1 MDSINPFDTAPGLK
15 AHGSFAQAAQG
26 TVGRKISM
34 GVDTKAAG
42 AEVERT
48 TLLQI
53 EIDKAREQQS
63 YPRDRVRMKC
73 PHCKKLSLCRT
84 SKEESVLTRSFVYC
98 CSNFECGHVFKAVM
112 EIHYTISPSATPD
125 PSVDLPMSTHVR
137 RDIVRAQMD
146 LARSASHEASQ
157 TTPVTGD
164 LFSGGE
170 PPS

>member
-1 MDSINPFDTAPGLK
+1 MAVKNPFDSTAGLQ
-15 AHGSFAQAAQG
+15 AHRGFSQSAHRAA
-26 TVGRKISM
+26 GRKITM
-34 GVDTKAAG
+34 GVDTAAAEADKA
-42 AEVERT
+42 V
-48 TLLQI
+48 LQQI
-53 EIDKAREQQS
+53 EIDKAREQQH

-125 PSVDLPMSTHVR
+125 PSVDLPMSTHIR
-137 RDIVRAQMD
+137 RDVVRAQMD
-146 LARSASHEASQ
+146 LARSATHDADQ

-164 LFSGGE
+164 LFSGQA
-170 PPS
+170 PPL